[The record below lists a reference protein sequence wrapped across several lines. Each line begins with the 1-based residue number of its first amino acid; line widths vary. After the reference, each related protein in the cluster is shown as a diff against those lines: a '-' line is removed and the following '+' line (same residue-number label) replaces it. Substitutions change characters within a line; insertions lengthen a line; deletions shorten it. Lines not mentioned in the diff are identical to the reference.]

1 MICADV
7 CGSHSLLIPFVLALP
22 YIWRFAQCL
31 IIAHQKKDFGQV
43 LNAIK
48 YSTALPVVFLR
59 FVKYGVDVGTWRLV
73 WKPLWV
79 MSCVLNTTY
88 SFYWDVERDWD
99 IRMFTPGMLCY
110 FLHRPSHHRSN
121 LLFWRF
127 RHCQRK
133 YLADESVSAPEY
145 RVPQ

>member
-1 MICADV
+1 M

-22 YIWRFAQCL
+22 YVWRFTQCL

-59 FVKYGVDVGTWRLV
+59 FVKYGVDVGTWRAV

-79 MSCVLNTTY
+79 MSCILNTTY

-99 IRMFTPGMLCY
+99 IRLFTPGAMLPVY
-110 FLHRPSHHRSN
+110 ALLSPVLHGSH
-121 LLFWRF
+121 
-127 RHCQRK
+127 
-133 YLADESVSAPEY
+133 
-145 RVPQ
+145 

>member
-1 MICADV
+1 MQQLVFSGVCADV

-22 YIWRFAQCL
+22 YVWRFTQCL

-59 FVKYGVDVGTWRLV
+59 FVKYGVDVGTWRAV

-79 MSCVLNTTY
+79 MSCILNTTY

-99 IRMFTPGMLCY
+99 IRLFTPGAMLPVY
-110 FLHRPSHHRSN
+110 ALLSPVLHGSH
-121 LLFWRF
+121 
-127 RHCQRK
+127 
-133 YLADESVSAPEY
+133 
-145 RVPQ
+145 